1 MCALREKKQS
11 KDFVNPKKKKIKK
24 YFDMCFDKLIKIS
37 NNNIQHKPHDNKSFI
52 PLQAHFKCHGYLSSK
67 AKKI

>member
-37 NNNIQHKPHDNKSFI
+37 NNNI
-52 PLQAHFKCHGYLSSK
+52 
-67 AKKI
+67 

>member
-11 KDFVNPKKKKIKK
+11 KDFVNQKKKKIKK

-37 NNNIQHKPHDNKSFI
+37 NQ
-52 PLQAHFKCHGYLSSK
+52 
-67 AKKI
+67 